1 MSRVITY
8 DPFRNFRTI
17 QGEINRLF
25 ERDLHNCSSD
35 QMAELPVN
43 VDIREDENQIVIKAD
58 VPGMEQK
65 DININVDNNLLTIS
79 GERKFADKEHQD
91 KYHRVERAYGRFSR
105 TFQLNNSTEVKN
117 ITATY
122 NSGVLEV
129 ALPKLEEAK
138 PRSIQVQVN

>member
-8 DPFRNFRTI
+8 DPFRNFRSI

-25 ERDLHNCSSD
+25 EQDLNKSSD
-35 QMAELPVN
+35 QMAQLPVN
-43 VDIREDENQIVIKAD
+43 VDIREDDNQIIIKAD

-65 DININVDNNLLTIS
+65 DININIDNNLLTIS
-79 GERKFADKEHQD
+79 GERKFADAQHQD
-91 KYHRVERAYGRFSR
+91 KYHRVERTYGRFSR
-105 TFQLNNSTEVKN
+105 SFQLNNSTDVKK
-117 ITATY
+117 ITAAY

-138 PRSIQVQVN
+138 PRAIQVQIN